1 MATSRQK
8 KNQVETPIDNRE
20 TFTSLSKNL
29 NESDSSMESKL
40 RTLYNIQQTD
50 VQIDRIHL
58 LRGELPEEVRDLED
72 AIEGLKTRISN
83 IKESI
88 SEIEK
93 FIAQKKLDIES
104 CKSAIAKYEDQRD
117 NVKNSRE
124 YDSLSK
130 EIEYQGLEQELAEK
144 RIKENTAALTEK
156 KADLDRAVAD
166 LAGREVDLENKKA
179 ELVSIIEETSKEEEV
194 LLKQK
199 EELAK
204 DIDARTLAAYDKV
217 RLNARN
223 RMAVVTVKRDACGGC
238 FNKIPPQRRLDIALS
253 KKLIVCEYCGRIIV
267 SSEFENE

>member
-20 TFTSLSKNL
+20 TFTSLSKNF
-29 NESDSSMESKL
+29 NDSDSSMESKL
-40 RTLYNIQQTD
+40 RTLYNIQQID
-50 VQIDRIHL
+50 IKIDRIHL

-72 AIEGLKTRISN
+72 TIEGLRTRISN
-83 IKESI
+83 IKEDI

-93 FIAQKKLDIES
+93 LLAQKRLDIEN
-104 CKSAIAKYEDQRD
+104 CKAAIAKYEDQRS
-117 NVKNSRE
+117 NVKNNRE

-130 EIEYQGLEQELAEK
+130 EIEYQGLERELAEK
-144 RIKENTAALTEK
+144 RIRENSAVLSEK
-156 KADLDRAVAD
+156 KSELEKATAD

-179 ELVSIIEETSKEEEV
+179 ELVAIIEETSKEEEA
-194 LLKQK
+194 LQKQK
-199 EELAK
+199 DELVEGV
-204 DIDARTLAAYDKV
+204 DARTLAAYDKV

-223 RMAVVTVKRDACGGC
+223 RLAVVTVKRDACGGC
-238 FNKIPPQRRLDIALS
+238 FNKIPPQRKLDIALS